1 MSAQT
6 STADLLALNA
16 DQLEAGI
23 HAALKARDV
32 QAAYGYLMLMALKD
46 PYRAEQIR
54 QELKAALAI
63 AKEIT

>member
-1 MSAQT
+1 MTET

-23 HAALKARDV
+23 HAALKAHDV
-32 QAAYGYLMLMALKD
+32 PAVYGYLMLMALKD

-54 QELKAALAI
+54 QELKAAMAI
-63 AKEIT
+63 AKEIK